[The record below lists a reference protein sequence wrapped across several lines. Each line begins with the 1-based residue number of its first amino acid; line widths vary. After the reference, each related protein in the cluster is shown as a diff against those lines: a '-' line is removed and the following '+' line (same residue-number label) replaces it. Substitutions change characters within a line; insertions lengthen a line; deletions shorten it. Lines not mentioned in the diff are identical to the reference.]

1 MAVHCSTNLPEATPL
16 NKTAYLS
23 LPWKWGPIHS
33 SCARGEGWWTSTALE
48 HALAWYCGGSHSF
61 CEYLSTETCPVL
73 PRDTL
78 SFRLPYLQLARS
90 FCASCS
96 YQYLVCVIS
105 DGIECWN
112 HSKLEC
118 QDAFFFPLW
127 VFLNSSRGRSCYQF
141 PEVYCKYIN
150 LFYCL
155 VFLLWLKRIA
165 RNRLMNLVCV
175 CVLVVWREGFVC
187 NLDWLCSHN
196 PYSLA
201 SWVLGYQSE
210 INFTAL
216 GKLTWDIKLYFE
228 PSSLL

>member
-1 MAVHCSTNLPEATPL
+1 MHAVRFGHVHTHPSSWLLPDSLIPHRIPILHRFYRNRQVNPISSTHVLVNVWLFTAALTCQPAATTPL

-118 QDAFFFPLW
+118 
-127 VFLNSSRGRSCYQF
+127 
-141 PEVYCKYIN
+141 
-150 LFYCL
+150 
-155 VFLLWLKRIA
+155 
-165 RNRLMNLVCV
+165 
-175 CVLVVWREGFVC
+175 
-187 NLDWLCSHN
+187 
-196 PYSLA
+196 
-201 SWVLGYQSE
+201 
-210 INFTAL
+210 
-216 GKLTWDIKLYFE
+216 
-228 PSSLL
+228 

>member
-33 SCARGEGWWTSTALE
+33 SCAGVRAGEPPQPWNTLWLDIVEEAIASVSTWAQR
-48 HALAWYCGGSHSF
+48 
-61 CEYLSTETCPVL
+61 PVL
-73 PRDTL
+73 SYPGT
-78 SFRLPYLQLARS
+78 LARS

-118 QDAFFFPLW
+118 QDVFFFSLW

-165 RNRLMNLVCV
+165 RNCLMNLVCV

-210 INFTAL
+210 LNFTAL